1 MFTTAGPD
9 LIYFHAYNDD
19 SAKSNIGLFV
29 SAPPPFLVPPMLP
42 ICLLLCPSLAYS
54 PAVELLGM
62 CVMLSPHF
70 PVLHEAFHDNA
81 IVIIRCVCVLHHHV
95 IVCDHLTWSVVVC
108 LILVCPISIAIP
120 LVCVEE

>member
-62 CVMLSPHF
+62 CAVLTF
-70 PVLHEAFHDNA
+70 LYALHEAFPDNVVV
-81 IVIIRCVCVLHHHV
+81 IVRCV
-95 IVCDHLTWSVVVC
+95 SV
-108 LILVCPISIAIP
+108 
-120 LVCVEE
+120 

>member
-1 MFTTAGPD
+1 MLSLPP
-9 LIYFHAYNDD
+9 LPSFHPCYLSVYS
-19 SAKSNIGLFV
+19 SAS
-29 SAPPPFLVPPMLP
+29 
-42 ICLLLCPSLAYS
+42 SLAYS

-120 LVCVEE
+120 LVCVGE